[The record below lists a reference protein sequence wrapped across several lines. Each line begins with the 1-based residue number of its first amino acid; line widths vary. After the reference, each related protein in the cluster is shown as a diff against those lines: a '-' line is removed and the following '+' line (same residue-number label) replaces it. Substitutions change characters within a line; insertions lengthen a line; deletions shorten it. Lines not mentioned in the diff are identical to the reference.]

1 MLKGLFANLN
11 LAQKLSIS
19 FLTLALI
26 PIVIV
31 TAIASYNMYNER
43 MATVNQHNLYVA
55 RMKSDNIN
63 NILMNQ
69 IQLMEALSASL
80 EAKSMNPDQMIPLLQ
95 NGVRHS
101 PLIGNMFIC
110 DLTGQQVARDS
121 GNYVNVADR
130 DYVRA
135 VMQEGKAYAFSDAVI
150 SKATNRVMII
160 AAVPIKDEAG
170 NVVGAMAS
178 TFNMDTLQKLLL
190 EDTNNLTDR
199 QEIVFLTDSKGN
211 VMIHPEEKFMQTLTN
226 WSSMEPVKAAASG
239 KTEVCQYVNG
249 DNVDSLAASASV
261 GNLGW
266 GIVVE
271 NSRSDVMSVIYNAIT
286 TIAIIMIVLLAL
298 VVVFARILANSF
310 ATPMKELA
318 EKSEL
323 MANGD
328 LTVRLNVESNDE
340 IGHAANAFNK
350 MSCQMN
356 EVMSK
361 ISIASQQV
369 ASGSKNIADAGNML
383 AKGASSQASS
393 VEELSASISEINE
406 QTKNN
411 AGNAEEA
418 NNLASDTHTKANIGN
433 QRMEEMLQAMV
444 DINESS
450 NNIAKIIK
458 VIDEIAFQTNILA
471 LNAAVEAARAGQHGK
486 GFAVVAEEVRN
497 LAARSAEAA
506 KSTTEIIQHSID
518 KVNAGTELAKGT
530 AQALHSIKESIDQV
544 TVLVADIAQASQKQS
559 SALQMLNQGVLQVSN
574 VVQTNSSTAEES
586 ASASV
591 ELNAQAE
598 LLQEAV
604 SKFKI

>member
-80 EAKSMNPDQMIPLLQ
+80 EAKSMNPAQMIPLLQ

-444 DINESS
+444 DINEPST
-450 NNIAKIIK
+450 NLAKKIK
-458 VIDEIAFQTNILA
+458 ENHQIPFQTNILA

>member
-1 MLKGLFANLN
+1 
-11 LAQKLSIS
+11 
-19 FLTLALI
+19 
-26 PIVIV
+26 
-31 TAIASYNMYNER
+31 
-43 MATVNQHNLYVA
+43 
-55 RMKSDNIN
+55 
-63 NILMNQ
+63 
-69 IQLMEALSASL
+69 
-80 EAKSMNPDQMIPLLQ
+80 
-95 NGVRHS
+95 
-101 PLIGNMFIC
+101 
-110 DLTGQQVARDS
+110 
-121 GNYVNVADR
+121 
-130 DYVRA
+130 
-135 VMQEGKAYAFSDAVI
+135 
-150 SKATNRVMII
+150 MII
-160 AAVPIKDEAG
+160 
-170 NVVGAMAS
+170 
-178 TFNMDTLQKLLL
+178 
-190 EDTNNLTDR
+190 
-199 QEIVFLTDSKGN
+199 
-211 VMIHPEEKFMQTLTN
+211 
-226 WSSMEPVKAAASG
+226 
-239 KTEVCQYVNG
+239 
-249 DNVDSLAASASV
+249 
-261 GNLGW
+261 
-266 GIVVE
+266 
-271 NSRSDVMSVIYNAIT
+271 
-286 TIAIIMIVLLAL
+286 LLAL
-298 VVVFARILANSF
+298 VVVFARVLANSF
-310 ATPMKELA
+310 AAPMKELA

-393 VEELSASISEINE
+393 VEELSASIAEINE

-418 NNLASDTHTKANIGN
+418 NNLASDTHAKANIGN
-433 QRMEEMLQAMV
+433 QRMDEMLQAMV

-530 AQALHSIKESIDQV
+530 AQALRSIKESIDHV

>member
-11 LAQKLSIS
+11 LAKKLSIS

-26 PIVIV
+26 PIIIV

-43 MATVNQHNLYVA
+43 MTTVNQHNLYVA
-55 RMKSDNIN
+55 RMKSDNID

-80 EAKSMNPDQMIPLLQ
+80 EAKSMNPAQMIPLLQ

-101 PLIGNMFIC
+101 PLIANMFIC
-110 DLTGQQVARDS
+110 DLTGNQVARDS

-150 SKATNRVMII
+150 SKATNKVMII

-211 VMIHPEEKFMQTLTN
+211 VMIHPEEKFVQTLTD

-249 DNVDSLAASASV
+249 DNVDSLAASAPV

-286 TIAIIMIVLLAL
+286 TIAVIMIVLLAL

-530 AQALHSIKESIDQV
+530 AQALRSIKESIDQV

-598 LLQEAV
+598 LLQDAV